1 MKPDGTRHVL
11 GEVFNGIGCLVASVV
26 AQLKEQPGMVYLYTE
41 DDFGNC
47 NEDYLYEVIENSEST
62 GAKVFVQNM
71 EGDWEFVEEVL
82 ERVDMQDRFIS
93 EIRQFQRDNV
103 FEQLSVG
110 SIVKINHKKVDPM
123 AQFRVTKINRKN
135 VKVKQLNGNNVYS
148 VGASL
153 LEVVN

>member
-1 MKPDGTRHVL
+1 MDNNSKFYEAMK
-11 GEVFNGIGCLVASVV
+11 LVTALP
-26 AQLKEQPGMVYLYTE
+26 Q
-41 DDFGNC
+41 
-47 NEDYLYEVIENSEST
+47 
-62 GAKVFVQNM
+62 
-71 EGDWEFVEEVL
+71 
-82 ERVDMQDRFIS
+82 DMQDRFIS

-135 VKVKQLNGNNVYS
+135 VKVQQLNGNGVYS

-153 LEVVN
+153 LEVIK

>member
-1 MKPDGTRHVL
+1 MDNNKIFFEAMK
-11 GEVFNGIGCLVASVV
+11 LVTTLP
-26 AQLKEQPGMVYLYTE
+26 Q
-41 DDFGNC
+41 
-47 NEDYLYEVIENSEST
+47 
-62 GAKVFVQNM
+62 
-71 EGDWEFVEEVL
+71 
-82 ERVDMQDRFIS
+82 DMQDRFIS

>member
-1 MKPDGTRHVL
+1 MDNNSKFYEAMK
-11 GEVFNGIGCLVASVV
+11 LVTALP
-26 AQLKEQPGMVYLYTE
+26 Q
-41 DDFGNC
+41 
-47 NEDYLYEVIENSEST
+47 
-62 GAKVFVQNM
+62 
-71 EGDWEFVEEVL
+71 
-82 ERVDMQDRFIS
+82 DMQDRFIS

-135 VKVKQLNGNNVYS
+135 VKVKQVNGDGIYS

-153 LEVVN
+153 LEVIS

>member
-1 MKPDGTRHVL
+1 MDNNKNFYEAMK
-11 GEVFNGIGCLVASVV
+11 LVTTLP
-26 AQLKEQPGMVYLYTE
+26 Q
-41 DDFGNC
+41 
-47 NEDYLYEVIENSEST
+47 
-62 GAKVFVQNM
+62 
-71 EGDWEFVEEVL
+71 
-82 ERVDMQDRFIS
+82 DMQDRFIS

-135 VKVKQLNGNNVYS
+135 VKVEQINGDGIYS

-153 LEVVN
+153 LEVIS